1 MDIAIVSM
9 QTDLHGPT
17 AGRRRTRRFAEQF
30 IAGGHTVQVLCAKWW
45 RGEIPGFRFNEVR
58 YEAVTEQPTP
68 RRFAVLLPLALLRL
82 RPDVIHVVNDPPIA
96 VAAARVAATLLRVPL
111 VVDWWTPGLARTRW
125 SQRAAAAGDVTLVAS
140 DLLRTDLQR
149 HGGQPDATLELP
161 ESVDVAT
168 ADAADP
174 IGAYDIITAGRLDA
188 SSNIDGFLTAL
199 GQLRQEEWEAAVIGD
214 GPARAHAEKIA
225 ADLRISDRV
234 TFLGEL
240 DPATHLGVC
249 KGAHVFVHT
258 REDAPFAT
266 ELLRALVCGCVGVVE
281 YQEHSSA
288 HELVELYDRGFTVTD
303 AADLPATIGQA
314 RELPQQTFD
323 DGFDRYGH
331 GAVLQQLESIY
342 ATPMR

>member
-17 AGRRRTRRFAEQF
+17 AGRGRTRRFAEQF
-30 IAGGHTVQVLCAKWW
+30 TTGGHSVQVLCAKWW

-58 YEAVTEQPTP
+58 YEAVTERLTP
-68 RRFAVLLPLALLRL
+68 LRFALFLPLALLRM
-82 RPDVIHVVNDPPIA
+82 RPDVIHVVNDPPLA
-96 VAAARVAATLLRVPL
+96 VVAARVAATLLRVPL
-111 VVDWWTPGLARTRW
+111 IVDWWSPGLPETRW
-125 SQRAAAAGDVTLVAS
+125 SQLAARVGDVTLVAS

-149 HGGQPDATLELP
+149 HGGQPESTLELP

-174 IGAYDIITAGRLDA
+174 VGAYDIITAGRLDDA
-188 SSNIDGFLTAL
+188 SNVDGFLTAL

-214 GPARAHAEKIA
+214 GPARSHAEKIA
-225 ADLRISDRV
+225 ADLRITDRV
-234 TFLGEL
+234 TFLGDL
-240 DPATHLGVC
+240 DRATHLGVC

-303 AADLPATIGQA
+303 AAELPGIIEEA
-314 RELPQQTFD
+314 RELPHQVFD
-323 DGFDRYGH
+323 DGFVQYGH

-342 ATPMR
+342 TTPTR